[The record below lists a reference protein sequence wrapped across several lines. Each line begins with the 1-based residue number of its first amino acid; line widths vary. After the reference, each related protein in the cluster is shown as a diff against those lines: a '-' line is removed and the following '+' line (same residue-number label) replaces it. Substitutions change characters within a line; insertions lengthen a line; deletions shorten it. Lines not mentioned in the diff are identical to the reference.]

1 MKISTEQRRHRDGGQ
16 ITIFVGLA
24 LGVFLLAFIGFATDY
39 TNFWLHRQQAQSGAD
54 ATCQAAA
61 TDLYLYAI
69 GQATPTMNFVPVL
82 NGTISCSAA
91 PTAAPCIIASFNG
104 FDTALADN
112 DVKMSF
118 PSGPPGAPPPPDN
131 IAIPYVQV
139 DVTQQ
144 VQAYFSRL
152 LTRTNKTPVHAKAVC
167 GLVSTPG
174 PVPIVVLHPTDDT
187 TLHMN
192 GASNSIAIIG
202 GPPQSV
208 QINSSSTTAVTANKR
223 GTIDLT
229 LGGPDKTGS
238 SFGTFG
244 GQASQPTGVELGTT
258 GHWLYPHLPIP
269 DPYASVPAPEN
280 PGLPSGASPFTVA
293 FGVDGCPDPH
303 GGGCDEFLP
312 GYYPNGICVK
322 SGGGCGSATHG
333 PHTTAIFQPGLYFLG
348 GDGLKLAAGA
358 TVRVTCCGGTAD
370 GDGTGGAMFYFSGD
384 QNTSINIDSNA
395 GRSPAC
401 DVSLK
406 PNNCVVQYHKDGSTE
421 SGVQSRALQ
430 CPGGQLPP
438 PEVPATIPGNVL
450 LAPCSG
456 TYGDPSPRHYRGFLY
471 FQDRAVAAGATT
483 GNHPP
488 QWQGGGSTLAAGFM
502 YFHQC
507 RAGDLSGTGT
517 CSDFGTVFQ
526 MGGTPGSGS
535 YAVGSLVTDRIYRDG
550 TPNISMILHPDNLF
564 PQLKIVFFE

>member
-1 MKISTEQRRHRDGGQ
+1 MKISMEQRRRRDGGQ

-24 LGVFLLAFIGFATDY
+24 LGIFLLAFIGFATDY

-69 GQATPTMNFVPVL
+69 GQATPTMNFVPTL

-91 PTAAPCIIASFNG
+91 PTAAPCIIAKYNG
-104 FDTALADN
+104 FDTAIADN

-118 PSGPPGAPPPPDN
+118 PAGPPGAPPPPDN

-152 LTRTNKTPVHAKAVC
+152 LTGTNKTPVHAKAVC

-187 TLHMN
+187 TLNMR
-192 GASNSIAIIG
+192 GRTDTIRIVG

-208 QINSSSTTAVTANKR
+208 QINSSSTSAVTA
-223 GTIDLT
+223 GSLATVDLSR
-229 LGGPDKTGS
+229 GGPNNTGS

-244 GQASQPTGVELGTT
+244 GQATLPGGVDLGST

-269 DPYASVPAPEN
+269 DPYASVSAPTN
-280 PGLPSGASPFTVA
+280 PGPPTGTSPFSVV
-293 FGVDGCPDPH
+293 FGVDGCPDPN
-303 GGGCDEFLP
+303 GCDEFLP
-312 GYYPNGICVK
+312 GAYADGICVK
-322 SGGGCGSATHG
+322 SGSGGCGGGTKG
-333 PHTTAIFQPGLYFLG
+333 PKLTAIFQPGVYYLG
-348 GDGLKLAAGA
+348 GVGLKLAAQS
-358 TVRVTCCGGTAD
+358 TVRVTCCGGRAD
-370 GDGTGGAMFYFSGD
+370 GDGTGGVMFYFSGD
-384 QNTSINIDSNA
+384 QNTSIYIDSNSGA
-395 GRSPAC
+395 SPAC
-401 DVSLK
+401 DGGLR
-406 PNNCVVQYHKDGSTE
+406 PNGCVVQYHKDGSTE

-430 CPGGQLPP
+430 CPGGQAPP
-438 PEVPATIPGNVL
+438 PEVPATLPGNVFM
-450 LAPCSG
+450 APCSG

-471 FQDRAVAAGATT
+471 FQDRAVAVDGS
-483 GNHPP
+483 GGGQRGP

-507 RAGDLSGTGT
+507 RAGDHTGTGT
-517 CSDFGTVFQ
+517 CTAFGDTFS

-535 YAVGSLVTDRIYRDG
+535 YAVGSLVTDKIHSNG
-550 TPNISMILHPDNLF
+550 TPDLTMILHPDNLF
-564 PQLKIVFFE
+564 SQLKIVFFE

>member
-1 MKISTEQRRHRDGGQ
+1 MKTPMNQRRRKDSGQ
-16 ITIFVGLA
+16 VTIFVGLA
-24 LGVFLLAFIGFATDY
+24 LGIFLLAFIGFATDY

-69 GQATPTMNFVPVL
+69 GQATPTMNFEPTL
-82 NGTISCSAA
+82 NGSISCSAA
-91 PTAAPCIIASFNG
+91 PTAAPCIIARYNG
-104 FDTALADN
+104 FDTAIADN

-152 LTRTNKTPVHAKAVC
+152 LTGTNKTPVHAKAVC

-208 QINSSSTTAVTANKR
+208 QINSSSTTAVTANKL

-244 GQASQPTGVELGTT
+244 GQATLPPGVELGST

-269 DPYASVPAPEN
+269 DPYASVVAPSQPAIAGVSVHKN
-280 PGLPSGASPFTVA
+280 FTE
-293 FGVDGCPDPH
+293 DGCPATD
-303 GGGCDEFLP
+303 GCTEYQP
-312 GYYPNGICVK
+312 GYYPSGIKV
-322 SGGGCGSATHG
+322 HNE
-333 PHTTAIFQPGLYFLG
+333 TAIFVPGLYFIG
-348 GDGLKLAAGA
+348 GVSPNNGLNLLSNSIVRTAVGPGLVGDDGS
-358 TVRVTCCGGTAD
+358 GGV
-370 GDGTGGAMFYFSGD
+370 MFYFSGNRD
-384 QNTSINIDSNA
+384 TSVNIDANS
-395 GRSPAC
+395 GKPHGSLGVCTSSPT
-401 DVSLK
+401 
-406 PNNCVVQYHKDGSTE
+406 NCIVKYHVDGSSE
-421 SGVQSRALQ
+421 FGVASRALQ
-430 CPGGQLPP
+430 CPGGLAPP
-438 PEVPATIPGNVL
+438 PEVPATIPGNVF
-450 LAPCSG
+450 LAPCTG
-456 TYGDPSPRHYRGFLY
+456 TYGDPSPAHYRGFLY
-471 FQDRAVAAGATT
+471 FQDRAIAAGAIT

-507 RAGDLSGTGT
+507 RAGDHTGTGT

-535 YAVGSLVTDRIYRDG
+535 YAVGSLVTDRIYSDG
-550 TPNISMILHPDNLF
+550 TPNITMILHPDNVF